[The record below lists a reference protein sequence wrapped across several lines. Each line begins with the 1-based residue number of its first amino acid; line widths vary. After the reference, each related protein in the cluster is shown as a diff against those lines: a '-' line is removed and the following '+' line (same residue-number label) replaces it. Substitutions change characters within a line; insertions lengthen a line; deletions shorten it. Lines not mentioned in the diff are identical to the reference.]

1 MIRIKL
7 IISILFLTLIFQGCS
22 GVKVL
27 NAWKA
32 DEETV
37 GKFKEQNILV
47 IARTANN
54 YARIAFEE
62 EIANHLRAKGMKVT
76 ESFKKVPQLN
86 PDKEMTEKRLEIFKK
101 ILSYEGYN
109 GIVVSTIKS
118 QETTEY
124 KSSSGIY
131 FGATYG
137 NYYPGYYGGF
147 YDYYSYPFASGSY
160 YNSFGGYV
168 PVSTSTRTS
177 TDYVLETI
185 AYNLDKPYEQQI
197 VAVVTSSLDDPNDAH
212 KTAVVYA
219 EKIMAALEDQ

>member
-1 MIRIKL
+1 MKTNFIVL
-7 IISILFLTLIFQGCS
+7 LLCSVFLLSSCS

-47 IARTANN
+47 IARTSNN

-62 EIANHLRAKGMKVT
+62 EIANHLRSKGMKVT
-76 ESFKKVPQLN
+76 ESFNKVPQLN
-86 PDKEMTEKRLEIFKK
+86 PDREMTEKRLEIFKK

-109 GIVVSTIKS
+109 GIVVSTIKE
-118 QETTEY
+118 QETTTY
-124 KSSSGIY
+124 TSSSGIY
-131 FGATYG
+131 VGATYG

-185 AYNLDKPYEQQI
+185 AYNLEKPYEQQI
-197 VAVVTSSLDDPNDAH
+197 VAVVTASLNDPDDAH
-212 KTAVVYA
+212 KTAIVYA
-219 EKIMAALEDQ
+219 QKIMEALEDQ